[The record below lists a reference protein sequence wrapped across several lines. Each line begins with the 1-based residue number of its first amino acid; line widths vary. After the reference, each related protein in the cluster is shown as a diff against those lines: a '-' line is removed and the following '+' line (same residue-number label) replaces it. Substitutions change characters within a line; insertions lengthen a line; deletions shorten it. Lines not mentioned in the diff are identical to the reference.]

1 MRAGSEQVV
10 RELLQQAGLAARDDE
25 LPAVAALYDDVQQ
38 MLDTI
43 ESVELDVGEE
53 SALTLD
59 LFAWEGRTDGPIL
72 AGEGEAR

>member
-1 MRAGSEQVV
+1 VRADSEQVV

-25 LPAVAALYDDVQQ
+25 LSAVAALYDDVQQ

-43 ESVELDVGEE
+43 ESVELDLGEE
-53 SALTLD
+53 PALTLD

-72 AGEGEAR
+72 AGEGEGR